1 MSSGAASGTLARVSP
16 DMEAVLDIDVLTFVR
31 YLAPGDLHLHFKN
44 PLYVSILM
52 SSTGSCDARPPRAS
66 QKGGININMIA
77 KHT

>member
-1 MSSGAASGTLARVSP
+1 
-16 DMEAVLDIDVLTFVR
+16 MEAGLDDVLTFVQ

-66 QKGGININMIA
+66 QKRWYQYQYDC
-77 KHT
+77 